1 MNIIEHLEGLV
12 EGKIRI
18 FKLVTRIIKLE
29 AKLAG
34 LSMYPLLINVCLLLI
49 TLTSLWLSA
58 MLLLGYFFAQLFSNA
73 LLGIIIVLLF
83 NLGFSFLLA
92 KYLKSNL
99 EKMSFKKTR
108 AYFSSARQ
116 DEHEKLPKTT
126 DCQN

>member
-12 EGKIRI
+12 SGKIRI
-18 FKLVTRIIKLE
+18 LKLVTRIMKLE

-34 LSMYPLLINVCLLLI
+34 LSIYPLLINVCLLLI
-49 TLTSLWLSA
+49 TLTTLWLSA
-58 MLLLGYFFAQLFSNA
+58 MLLFGYLLTQLVGNAFF
-73 LLGIIIVLLF
+73 GISIVLLF

-92 KYLKSNL
+92 KYLRSNL

-108 AYFSSARQ
+108 AYFARQ
-116 DEHEKLPKTT
+116 NTHEKLPKTT